1 MPILLLIVFVDL
13 LGFGIIIPLAPYYA
27 EHFGA
32 APDVVTLLMA
42 TFSVA
47 QFIAAPFWGRLS
59 DRIGRKPVLAAS
71 VLGTAAAYLW
81 MAFATDLWMLF
92 AARAASGFM
101 SGNIAAAM
109 AYVADVT
116 RPEQRSRG
124 MGLIGAAFGLGF
136 IFGPIVGG
144 LLGGPSAS
152 EADFRTPFL
161 VAAGLSSVA
170 VVMTLTLLRESW
182 TADKRAAAFR
192 GLTPA
197 GRLAELGR
205 ALHLPV
211 LGLLIVLF
219 FIFTFVFAGMEST
232 YALWAERR
240 LDWGPRQV
248 GTAFGV
254 AGLLAALIQ
263 GGAIGPLTRLM
274 GEANL
279 VLLGSL
285 VLGFGLFAVTQTE
298 TPAGAYTAMGL
309 MAAGISLA
317 SPALSALIS
326 RNSPSEMQGS
336 VLGISQSASSLA
348 RVLGPAWAGFIFV
361 GLGPDGPYLSGALIM
376 VPAFMLAFLASRRL
390 RAG

>member
-1 MPILLLIVFVDL
+1 
-13 LGFGIIIPLAPYYA
+13 
-27 EHFGA
+27 
-32 APDVVTLLMA
+32 
-42 TFSVA
+42 
-47 QFIAAPFWGRLS
+47 
-59 DRIGRKPVLAAS
+59 
-71 VLGTAAAYLW
+71 
-81 MAFATDLWMLF
+81 TDLWMLF

-136 IFGPIVGG
+136 IFGPIIGG

-263 GGAIGPLTRLM
+263 GGHR
-274 GEANL
+274 
-279 VLLGSL
+279 
-285 VLGFGLFAVTQTE
+285 
-298 TPAGAYTAMGL
+298 
-309 MAAGISLA
+309 AADA
-317 SPALSALIS
+317 SHG
-326 RNSPSEMQGS
+326 R
-336 VLGISQSASSLA
+336 SQSRAP
-348 RVLGPAWAGFIFV
+348 GQ
-361 GLGPDGPYLSGALIM
+361 
-376 VPAFMLAFLASRRL
+376 SRARL
-390 RAG
+390 RPVRGDAD